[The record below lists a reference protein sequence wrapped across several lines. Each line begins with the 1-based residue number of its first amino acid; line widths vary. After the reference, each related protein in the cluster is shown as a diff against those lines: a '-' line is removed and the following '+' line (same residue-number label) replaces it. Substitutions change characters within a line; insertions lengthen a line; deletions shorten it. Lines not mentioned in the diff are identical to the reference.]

1 MNNVTPAALENFA
14 AELVRRGLPIEYA
27 QHVAAELDDHRHD
40 LFVEL
45 RASGLDEFA
54 ATAESARRLGGSQC
68 LIKRTVKEYRRRHWC
83 GRWPIVAFLLG
94 PVPAVIAAWIATG
107 LAVLCV
113 LWPLAWLGFV
123 SDFEPDGIVTTGE
136 WIVDRMIQAWF
147 LLAVP
152 ALVMFGFARLARRA
166 ALGWPWILA
175 TASVLALSVGL
186 VKSGF
191 PNPALQQRRAD
202 GGPLRADSRLLT
214 LGLPLLAPDSATPRA
229 IVESLSRWYLRDF
242 EQSMQFLLP
251 LAVAGGM
258 VARARY
264 LATQRERALRDAC

>member
-1 MNNVTPAALENFA
+1 MNNVTLAAPKNFA

-40 LFVEL
+40 LLGEL
-45 RASGLDEFA
+45 RASGLDECTA
-54 ATAESARRLGGSQC
+54 AAEAARRLGDNRQ
-68 LIKRTVKEYRRRHWC
+68 LVKRTVREFRQRHWC
-83 GRWPIVAFLLG
+83 GRWPIVAFFLG
-94 PVPAVIAAWIATG
+94 PIPAVIAAWIATG

-123 SDFEPDGIVTTGE
+123 GDFEPDGIVTTGE
-136 WIVDRMIQAWF
+136 WIVDRLVQAWF

-191 PNPALQQRRAD
+191 PNPALLQRRAD

-214 LGLPLLAPDSATPRA
+214 LGLPLLAPNSATPRA
-229 IVESLSRWYLRDF
+229 IVESLTRWYLRDF
-242 EQSMQFLLP
+242 EQSAQFLLP

-264 LATQRERALRDAC
+264 LASQRERALRNAC